1 MNQVNTPGA
10 LHSALKKYFGYD
22 DFLDYQQ
29 EVVEAVVSGKDYCVI
44 MPTGAGKSL
53 CYQLPILLKSNY
65 GIVVSPLIA
74 LMKDQIDALREKS
87 IPAAAINSMVDF
99 YEQREILN
107 QVAYGEIKL
116 LYVAPERFGN
126 ENFLNF
132 ISKYPPDILVVDEA
146 HCISQWGHD
155 FRPSYARLGSIA
167 RRCNIP
173 QVCAFTATATQKV
186 REDIQLQLDRP
197 EMSFH
202 VAGFKRPNLAFKVLE
217 CRSSEKLEALKE
229 LLKEEQS
236 GATIIYAATRK
247 QVDELTGALN
257 ILGYHAGMSDEDRT
271 AVQNEFMQQ
280 PNPVLAATNAF
291 GMGIDRSDVRR
302 VIHYNLTGSLEA
314 YYQEAGRAG
323 RDGEPA
329 ECIILFSYGDRF
341 VQEFLIEMSN
351 PPTELLQRLYKH
363 LIKLTEKN
371 NSPELELSVKDTAVL
386 LDAKNDS
393 HLAYFVNA

>member
-155 FRPSYARLGSIA
+155 FRPS
-167 RRCNIP
+167 
-173 QVCAFTATATQKV
+173 
-186 REDIQLQLDRP
+186 
-197 EMSFH
+197 
-202 VAGFKRPNLAFKVLE
+202 
-217 CRSSEKLEALKE
+217 
-229 LLKEEQS
+229 
-236 GATIIYAATRK
+236 
-247 QVDELTGALN
+247 
-257 ILGYHAGMSDEDRT
+257 
-271 AVQNEFMQQ
+271 
-280 PNPVLAATNAF
+280 
-291 GMGIDRSDVRR
+291 
-302 VIHYNLTGSLEA
+302 
-314 YYQEAGRAG
+314 
-323 RDGEPA
+323 
-329 ECIILFSYGDRF
+329 
-341 VQEFLIEMSN
+341 
-351 PPTELLQRLYKH
+351 
-363 LIKLTEKN
+363 
-371 NSPELELSVKDTAVL
+371 
-386 LDAKNDS
+386 
-393 HLAYFVNA
+393 